1 MQPQKIPLI
10 MAPLAGITDS
20 VFRRIVKQFG
30 ADIVYTEMVSAKGLY
45 YGDKKTRLLLRS
57 TEEERPVTAQLFGS
71 DPAIMAEA
79 ARRVCEYAPDGIDI
93 NMGCPMLKI
102 VKGGDGCA
110 LMRDVP
116 LASRVCAAVAAA
128 AAVPVSVKF
137 RKGWDEAHVNAVEFA
152 RAMQESGA
160 ASLTVHGRTYQQ
172 LFTGRSDPQIIA
184 AVKAA
189 VRIPVYASGDIDS
202 PEAAQ
207 RIAAETGCDGLMVGR
222 GALGDPWLFSRIRA
236 GFEGRPGQE
245 PTPAQR
251 VRMALTHAK
260 LLCED
265 KGERLGI
272 RESRKHTGW
281 YIKGLKSAARI
292 RNEANHVETYAELDA
307 LLGSYLDTLQVKEDA
322 SYERY

>member
-93 NMGCPMLKI
+93 NMGCPMPKI

-207 RIAAETGCDGLMVGR
+207 RIAAETARRVDGR
-222 GALGDPWLFSRIRA
+222 PRRA
-236 GFEGRPGQE
+236 GRS
-245 PTPAQR
+245 
-251 VRMALTHAK
+251 MAVFPHPR
-260 LLCED
+260 
-265 KGERLGI
+265 RL
-272 RESRKHTGW
+272 
-281 YIKGLKSAARI
+281 
-292 RNEANHVETYAELDA
+292 
-307 LLGSYLDTLQVKEDA
+307 
-322 SYERY
+322 